1 MIRVTQN
8 GEDVKTENITLPDSL
23 LKIIAEIID
32 NK

>member
-1 MIRVTQN
+1 MVKVTQN
-8 GEDVKTENITLPDSL
+8 GEEVNTENISLSDSL

>member
-8 GEDVKTENITLPDSL
+8 REDVKTENITLSDSL
-23 LKIIAEIID
+23 LKIIADIID